1 MPTARGSQG
10 ALHAS
15 GAVSAGGLGGRPCA
29 TLRSTST
36 LVQES
41 QLLPVTDPATG
52 VPDRGTGAE
61 TRTSGT
67 RHPASA
73 ILIVLAL
80 GLVFRLIIAQQLPGS
95 GFEVDLT
102 SFRAWAANLAAQGP
116 FGFYDRPFFHD
127 YTPGYLYVLWMV
139 GVVGHLLEPIGR
151 VVALPSILG
160 EDLIKLPPILAD
172 VALGWLVWS
181 MSQELGGSRRAGLIG
196 AALVVVNPITWFDSV
211 VWGQV
216 DAVGTVFLLLGMREL
231 WRDRPERSAIFT
243 VIAAV
248 IKPQLG
254 ILVPI
259 VAAVVIRRA
268 LLPRGGYGDE
278 PPPADGGPAHVPM
291 FDIERRTQGPIRI
304 ATTAI
309 AGIVT
314 AVALSAPFGLSIFG
328 LLGQVATAAGGYPYL
343 TVNAYNP
350 WALLE
355 LGGDGIAGDGPGVC
369 DVAVARAP
377 RPDVACEPA
386 FMFGPIPAVVVGT
399 VLLLVA
405 IAAIT
410 FAVARRPDRR
420 TILVGVA

>member
-1 MPTARGSQG
+1 MAARPSRNAAACQTKWLYTRTGSLTVYTTSATTTNPMPTARGSQG

-80 GLVFRLIIAQQLPGS
+80 GLAFRLIIAQQLPGS
-95 GFEVDLT
+95 GFDVDLT

-127 YTPGYLYVLWMV
+127 YTPGYLYVLWIV
-139 GVVGHLLEPIGR
+139 GIVGHLLEPIGR
-151 VVALPSILG
+151 VVALPSVLG

-172 VALGWLVWS
+172 LALGWLVWS

-196 AALVVVNPITWFDSV
+196 AALGVVNPITWFDSV

-291 FDIERRTQGPIRI
+291 FDIERRTRS
-304 ATTAI
+304 TRS
-309 AGIVT
+309 
-314 AVALSAPFGLSIFG
+314 SADGFFVLRR
-328 LLGQVATAAGGYPYL
+328 
-343 TVNAYNP
+343 
-350 WALLE
+350 WA
-355 LGGDGIAGDGPGVC
+355 
-369 DVAVARAP
+369 
-377 RPDVACEPA
+377 
-386 FMFGPIPAVVVGT
+386 
-399 VLLLVA
+399 
-405 IAAIT
+405 
-410 FAVARRPDRR
+410 
-420 TILVGVA
+420 